1 MEPPA
6 EPDRKR
12 FPLLDSEEPPRSWQ
26 RRLAIP
32 AAVIVV
38 VLLAAGCFAVVR
50 SLTHKA
56 PSSTASAP
64 AISAP
69 GRIAVITKDQ
79 DLVVSRPNGTHIV
92 KIPSLDQA
100 GQFVTPAL
108 DNRYLSLGDGEVA
121 AATGRLPAMIHTK
134 IYPFANGMQGAN
146 GAPFADH
153 DQELLA
159 LTPNNYGPYTDNQAS
174 EISLATG
181 RSISFGTADTIAG
194 DPQARGMFVS
204 VGARVP
210 LADQTKN
217 QNLPDARVELR
228 DARRPAVLLAT
239 AGMLNRDLGQP
250 ADLRVSLYPEPN
262 PARQRGRCRGR
273 AGVESPRRGHRRP
286 QPDRPGAGRGP
297 GLKGDGLRPFLVA
310 VRRLAGLPGVWRPR
324 RGAEYLVTRRP
335 DQVAAVPRR
344 CRLRPLLVVTR
355 REVDSLRRS
364 REPETDHDL
373 LALGDRKGGGRA
385 HDEGHRPRHARHLAA
400 VTGRWQRGL
409 SW

>member
-1 MEPPA
+1 VEPPA

-12 FPLLDSEEPPRSWQ
+12 FPLLDSEEPPRSWR

-38 VLLAAGCFAVVR
+38 VILAAGGFALVR

-56 PSSTASAP
+56 LSSTALPPTVSAL
-64 AISAP
+64 

-79 DLVVSRPNGTHIV
+79 NLVVSRPNGTHIV
-92 KIPSLDQA
+92 KIPSLDQP

-121 AATGRLPAMIHTK
+121 AATGRLPAVIHTK
-134 IYPFANGMQGAN
+134 IYPFANGMQAAN

-181 RSISFGTADTIAG
+181 RSTSFGTADTIAG

-210 LADQTKN
+210 LADQTRN

-228 DARRPAVLLAT
+228 DARRPTVLLAT

-250 ADLRVSLYPEPN
+250 AGLRVSLYPEPN
-262 PARQRGRCRGR
+262 PAGSAVAVEVAPVSGGR
-273 AGVESPRRGHRRP
+273 
-286 QPDRPGAGRGP
+286 GAGI
-297 GLKGDGLRPFLVA
+297 
-310 VRRLAGLPGVWRPR
+310 
-324 RGAEYLVTRRP
+324 
-335 DQVAAVPRR
+335 
-344 CRLRPLLVVTR
+344 VV
-355 REVDSLRRS
+355 LS
-364 REPETDHDL
+364 R
-373 LALGDRKGGGRA
+373 
-385 HDEGHRPRHARHLAA
+385 
-400 VTGRWQRGL
+400 TGRVLGVVPASKGTDSGL
-409 SW
+409 SWSPSGGSLAFPASGGHGAALSIWSPGGQIRSLPFPGGAGYDLCLWSPDGKWILCAAPADQKPTTVFSRWVIGKAAGGPMTKVTGPGTPVTWLP